1 MKKLTISVSDD
12 VYAGLHQRV
21 GRRRISRFLD
31 ELARPH
37 VVAPDLSAA
46 YRDMAEDQDRECEAR
61 EWVEA
66 VVADA
71 THEPR

>member
-1 MKKLTISVSDD
+1 MKKLTISISDD

-31 ELARPH
+31 ALARPH

-46 YRDMAEDQDRECEAR
+46 YRDMAADDDRERDAQA
-61 EWVEA
+61 WVEA
-66 VVADA
+66 VVTDA
-71 THEPR
+71 VHETR